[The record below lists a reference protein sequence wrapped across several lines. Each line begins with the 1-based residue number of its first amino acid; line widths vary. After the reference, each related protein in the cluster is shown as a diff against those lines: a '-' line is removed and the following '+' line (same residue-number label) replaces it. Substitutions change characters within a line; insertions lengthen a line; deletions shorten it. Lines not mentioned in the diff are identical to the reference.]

1 MEILQTYQKEQKPI
15 GEVYAHVQYL
25 FNGAEDLLEEFK
37 QFLPEISQQPS
48 YGVKRTGSLPPGAG
62 GAKKKKTYM
71 TKKSR
76 SFASS
81 RADEMEEDTMS
92 FSAFDPQK
100 PCVSLEETE
109 LFEKI
114 KKHIGTKPSYEEFLK
129 TLNLYTQQIVDMDLL
144 IVQLKAFLGNNKEL
158 FDAFKQAIGYD
169 PKEHPIERPTL
180 SAVKPDLIAC
190 ATVAS
195 SPSYRVVPKEVN
207 IIYW

>member
-15 GEVYAHVQYL
+15 GEVYSHVQYL

-37 QFLPEISQQPS
+37 QFLPEITQQH
-48 YGVKRTGSLPPGAG
+48 GVKRTGSLPPG

-71 TKKSR
+71 TKKSK
-76 SFASS
+76 SFVTK
-81 RADEMEEDTMS
+81 ADEIEEDTMS
-92 FSAFDPQK
+92 FTAFDPQK

-169 PKEHPIERPTL
+169 PKEHPIERPAL
-180 SAVKPDLIAC
+180 SAVKPDLIVC
-190 ATVAS
+190 STVAA
-195 SPSYRVVPKEVN
+195 SPSYRVVPKEV
-207 IIYW
+207 IFY